1 MKSKSIPKTVR
12 LSSKECANLEKQAK
26 KAGVSLHKW
35 LRESLLAQ
43 LDPEYKN
50 PASFRLLRSCA
61 QEALERDEEQRG
73 VLLTVGLRRRLE
85 RLLGGKNAEES

>member
-1 MKSKSIPKTVR
+1 MKSIPKTVR
-12 LSSKECANLEKQAK
+12 LSEKECKSLEKQAK

-50 PASFRLLRSCA
+50 PAGFRLLRKWVL
-61 QEALERDEEQRG
+61 EALEADERRDG
-73 VLLTVGLRRRLE
+73 VLLSDRLRKQARGLVRGQE
-85 RLLGGKNAEES
+85 